1 MKVTL
6 AEIRWFDHL
15 NETTLSILFMYQLKL
30 VCYIILSTF
39 EVRRF
44 LLLTQEYLKEGVCN
58 LSIDEAVQVGIYR
71 NSLLFS
77 LSLLLYKYQ
86 VSYLCFPD
94 LSQISKRF
102 LRQMAQPFDKVNLVF
117 LLD

>member
-1 MKVTL
+1 M

-15 NETTLSILFMYQLKL
+15 NETTLSVLFMYQLKL

-44 LLLTQEYLKEGVCN
+44 LLLMQEYLKEGVCN

-77 LSLLLYKYQ
+77 PLLLLYKYQ
-86 VSYLCFPD
+86 VSYLCFSD